1 MDSKRFVIW
10 SAVSSLPQ
18 TKKISLSDQRVQA
31 LEHVARHG
39 GIVVSELEVTGQ
51 SRSIV
56 LFEDACKKIDAYAKL
71 RDMLEAKN
79 FDVLI
84 YRDTSRLGRKS
95 SLAMTV
101 IELCREAGVIT
112 YDLESPPDSLDFAKS
127 QTHDGMLM
135 GAIKAVGAQQAV
147 IKTSQLHN
155 MGMRERVRRGDFPG
169 IVPWGWLESYQMIGG
184 QPQRIIEIDPLAQSA
199 LIMLCESYL
208 SHGSGTRAIAD
219 KLQAS
224 GLPGPGDGAWRKDT
238 VQFIIRRIRRYAGI
252 LEYNRK
258 DTQSRPYIQSR
269 MKWPALISEETA
281 DAITSEQKRRVSS
294 RRSVG
299 SPHRFSQC
307 VWCAICDKPMI
318 AEYTYSVNKKDKNRR
333 YDREVYRCMSG
344 DKHPGANITARK
356 VFDDLS
362 DFFTALQDENF
373 LSATMLFVHD
383 NTPSVGAKIAVIQS
397 QIDATRPAL
406 ERADSAFVTG
416 IMDADRYEKQV
427 AMINAKIRA
436 LNGQIEELS
445 AKLEN
450 EKQNAGRPARVKDLA
465 TRGLAMLDEPDVQ
478 KAAAFFRSRLRIIAR
493 DCEIIKIECL

>member
-39 GIVVSELEVTGQ
+39 GIVVAELEVPGQ

-71 RDMLEAKN
+71 RDMLEAKS

-112 YDLESPPDSLDFAKS
+112 YDIESPPDSLDFARS

-169 IVPWGWLESYQMIGG
+169 LVPWGWVESYQMVGE

-199 LIMLCESYL
+199 LIMLCEAYL
-208 SHGSGTRAIAD
+208 SQGAGTRAIAD

-224 GLPGPGDGAWRKDT
+224 GLPGPGDGIWRKDT
-238 VQFIIRRIRRYAGI
+238 IQFIIRRIKRYAGI

-258 DTQSRPYIQSR
+258 DTRSRPYIQSK
-269 MKWPALISEETA
+269 MKWPALISEDTA
-281 DAITSEQKRRVSS
+281 KAIAVEQKRRVSS

-307 VWCAICDKPMI
+307 VWCAICDRPMI
-318 AEYTYSVNKKDKNRR
+318 AEYTYSVNKGNKTQR

-344 DKHPGANITARK
+344 NKHPGANITSK
-356 VFDDLS
+356 KIVKSLS
-362 DFFTALQDENF
+362 DFFTALQNEDF
-373 LSATMLFVHD
+373 FAATLLSVPD
-383 NTPSVGAKIAVIQS
+383 NTPTISAKIATIQA
-397 QIDATRPAL
+397 QIDATKPAL
-406 ERADSAFVTG
+406 ERADSAFVSG
-416 IMDADRYEKQV
+416 LMDADRYEKQV
-427 AMINAKIRA
+427 AMINAKVKA
-436 LNGQIEELS
+436 LTSQIEELS
-445 AKLEN
+445 ARLEE
-450 EKQNAGRPARVKDLA
+450 EKRSAGRPARMRDLA
-465 TRGLAMLDEPDVQ
+465 TRGLDMLDDADVQ
-478 KAAAFFRSRLRIIAR
+478 AAASFFRARLQIIVE
-493 DCEIIKIECL
+493 DCKVINIVCL